1 MFSRHIL
8 PRIKKRCSVFSRHY
22 SPHFGFSAFCC
33 PFKKIFPEKTQKKS
47 QPKPLSLSLQQIDPS
62 AMKRTTPFILIFLL
76 STLFFLCRCESKSGE
91 TLTVEQLYQEFRQP
105 ASSYRPFVRWW
116 WNGDKVEADELIRE
130 MHLLKEAGIGGVEIN
145 PIAFPSYCDSIGKT
159 SLTWLSPEW
168 IGMLKVCFDEAKQLD
183 MTCDLLVGSGW
194 PFGAEFLKEDERAQ
208 IVVNYAMPVTGP
220 TTLTVCRDSL
230 CEKAMPKVSSP
241 YKGNTKELM
250 ILRLYPNPASS
261 VDDGM
266 AIETILKDAPS
277 MLQPGSVTPSLT
289 DSVFTIEVP
298 KGEYTL
304 AALVKINGFLEVING
319 APGAA
324 GPVLDHFNIGAV
336 NRYLHNMSDKIEAQI
351 GPLKDHI
358 RALFTDSM
366 ELEGA
371 NWTSDM
377 AEEFQRRYGYDIID
391 WLPFILFKIGSM
403 GSALNYDPVIP
414 VTESFQQEIQ
424 RARYDFED
432 FKAQLM
438 QERFTDTYLAWC
450 RQLGVKARAQAYG
463 RGFYPLENAM
473 GYNIPEGESWTTNW
487 LRHKPGEEMS
497 ETDYRRGRAYTMVN
511 KFVSSAAHL
520 SGKRTISC
528 EEMTNTYTVFNMSLD
543 QLKIGG
549 DQSAMSG
556 VTHSVFH
563 GFNYSP
569 NREAP
574 FPGWL
579 RYGAF
584 YSERNNW
591 WPYFHLYNDYKARL
605 SYALQHGTYHADIA
619 ILNPENDMWSTI
631 GMQNE
636 PFPNTTRAP
645 YKTLIW
651 EAINK
656 CGGGVDY
663 VSENIINQSLVKKGE
678 LCFNQRKYNTLLLI
692 DVERLHPETAEK
704 LLEFV
709 QDGGRILCIDTL
721 PHQSLGLCN
730 HLEKD
735 AAVKACIEKA
745 MLHDDRFLFVEPPK
759 EHFIAWYDSVMRHLD
774 LPHYLD
780 IDSPSPFVMQN
791 RYTTDDGSEMILL
804 SNSHRYQAHQTKITF
819 SKALTHRR
827 QAQIW
832 DLQTGERY
840 NLPLDDNDSY
850 TFDLG
855 PAESCLIVFV
865 KTKHNLHLP
874 TWEPL
879 YTKTHK
885 AKATNLSDGWDVTLC
900 HSLLH
905 DTVKT
910 HFDTLFDLK
919 DSETYQ
925 HFCGT
930 LIYRKSIDLEEIKPS
945 LLDLGL
951 VEGVSEVVVN
961 GKSIGAQYFGRRLY
975 DLGEALHKGEN
986 DLEIHVTTTMGNY
999 LKTFSREEN
1008 PTTWIYV
1015 NHPRREQPLQPM
1027 GMLGPVTIYQS
1038 QIP

>member
-1 MFSRHIL
+1 MRQLRFSFL
-8 PRIKKRCSVFSRHY
+8 LLATTLVF
-22 SPHFGFSAFCC
+22 CQC
-33 PFKKIFPEKTQKKS
+33 
-47 QPKPLSLSLQQIDPS
+47 QPKHDGL
-62 AMKRTTPFILIFLL
+62 TT
-76 STLFFLCRCESKSGE
+76 
-91 TLTVEQLYQEFRQP
+91 EQLYEEFQQP
-105 ASSYRPFVRWW
+105 TSQYRPFVRWW
-116 WNGDKVEADELIRE
+116 WNGDKVDSAELVRE
-130 MHLLKEAGIGGVEIN
+130 MRLLKEAGIGGVEIN
-145 PIAFPSYCDSIGKT
+145 PIAFPSYCDSIGKP
-159 SLTWLSPEW
+159 SLQWLSPEW
-168 IGMLKVCFDEAKQLD
+168 INMLKVCFDEAIQLD

-194 PFGAEFLKEDERAQ
+194 PFGAEFLNEDERAQ
-208 IVVNYAMPVTGP
+208 IVVNYAETVTGP
-220 TTLTVCRDSL
+220 TTLTIIRDSI

-250 ILRLYPNPASS
+250 LLRLYPNPATSINDGGTVWSALRQAQGSS
-261 VDDGM
+261 LAKSDRVPEPVEG
-266 AIETILKDAPS
+266 PVC
-277 MLQPGSVTPSLT
+277 QQV

-298 KGEYTL
+298 EGEYTL

-324 GPVLDHFNIGAV
+324 GPVLDHFNAEAV
-336 NRYLHNMSDKIEAQI
+336 SKYLYNMSDKIKAQI
-351 GPLKDHI
+351 GPLKGSI

-371 NWTSDM
+371 NWTIDM
-377 AEEFQRRYGYDIID
+377 AEEFQKRYGYDITD
-391 WLPFILFKIGSM
+391 YLPFILFKIGTM

-414 VTESFQQEIQ
+414 ITEDFQKQVQ

-438 QERFTDTYLAWC
+438 TERFTNTYINWC
-450 RQLGVKARAQAYG
+450 HQLGVKARAQAYG

-473 GYNIPEGESWTTNW
+473 GYDIPEGESWTTNW

-520 SGKRTISC
+520 TDTRTISC
-528 EEMTNTYTVFNMSLD
+528 EEMTNTYTVFNMTLE

-569 NREAP
+569 NLEVP

-591 WPYFHLYNDYKARL
+591 WPHFKYYNEYKARL
-605 SYALQHGTYHADIA
+605 SYALQHGTYYADIA

-636 PFPNTTRAP
+636 PFPNTTRTP

-651 EAINK
+651 ESINK

-663 VSENIINQSLVKKGE
+663 VSENIINQSDIKQGN
-678 LCFNQRKYNTLLLI
+678 LCFNKRKYNTLILI
-692 DVERLHPETAEK
+692 DVESLHPETAEQ
-704 LLEFV
+704 LLKFV
-709 QDGGRILCIDTL
+709 ETGGKIVYIDTI
-721 PHQSLGLCN
+721 PYQSLGLRKN
-730 HLEKD
+730 YAERDSL
-735 AAVKACIEKA
+735 VKATMEKVTQ
-745 MLHDDRFLFVEPPK
+745 HKDRFVFVEPPQK
-759 EHFIAWYDSVMRHLD
+759 GFLGWYDSLMQAQD

-780 IDSPSPFVMQN
+780 IESPDPFVMQN

-804 SNSHRYQAHQTKITF
+804 CNSHRYQNHQTEITF
-819 SKALTHRR
+819 NKALIHKR

-832 DLQTGERY
+832 VLQTGERY
-840 NLPLDDNDSY
+840 ALPLEEDNSY

-855 PAESCLIVFV
+855 PAESVLVVFER
-865 KTKHNLHLP
+865 TKPIDLP
-874 TWEPL
+874 TWQPL
-879 YTKTHK
+879 HQTIKEMPSI
-885 AKATNLSDGWDVTLC
+885 NLSKDWEVTLC
-900 HSLLH
+900 HSFLH
-905 DTVKT
+905 DSTKIL
-910 HFDTLFDLK
+910 FDTLFDLK
-919 DSETYQ
+919 DSKTYQ

-930 LIYRKSIDLEEIKPS
+930 IVYHKTIDIASTKNQI
-945 LLDLGL
+945 LDLGL
-951 VEGVSEVVVN
+951 VEGVSEVLVN
-961 GKSIGAQYFGRRLY
+961 GQSAGVQYYGRRIYHISDYLQ
-975 DLGEALHKGEN
+975 DGTN
-986 DLEIHVTTTMGNY
+986 DLEIRVTTTMGNY

-1008 PTTWIYV
+1008 PTTWVYV

-1027 GMLGPVTIYQS
+1027 GLLGPVKLYHN
-1038 QIP
+1038 PAP

>member
-1 MFSRHIL
+1 MIRRIL
-8 PRIKKRCSVFSRHY
+8 RSLFLLATAFVF
-22 SPHFGFSAFCC
+22 CQC
-33 PFKKIFPEKTQKKS
+33 
-47 QPKPLSLSLQQIDPS
+47 QPKEDV
-62 AMKRTTPFILIFLL
+62 
-76 STLFFLCRCESKSGE
+76 
-91 TLTVEQLYQEFRQP
+91 LTCEQLYQEFQQP
-105 ASSYRPFVRWW
+105 ASEYRPFVRWW
-116 WNGDKVEADELIRE
+116 WNGDKVESDELVRE
-130 MHLLKEAGIGGVEIN
+130 LRILKEAGIGGVEIN
-145 PIAFPSYCDSIGKT
+145 PIAFPSYCDSIGKA
-159 SLTWLSPEW
+159 SLQWLSPEW
-168 IGMLKVCFDEAKQLD
+168 IDMLKVCFDEADSLN

-208 IVVNYAMPVTGP
+208 IVVNYAETVNGP
-220 TTLTVCRDSL
+220 TTLTIVCDSI
-230 CEKAMPKVSSP
+230 CAKAMPKVSSP
-241 YKGNTKELM
+241 FKGNTKELM
-250 ILRLYPNPASS
+250 LLRLYPNPATS
-261 VDDGM
+261 VDDG
-266 AIETILKDAPS
+266 ITIWSALRQAQGPQ
-277 MLQPGSVTPSLT
+277 L
-289 DSVFTIEVP
+289 DSIITIEVP
-298 KGEYTL
+298 NGEYTL

-324 GPVLDHFNIGAV
+324 GPVLDHFNTEAV
-336 NRYLHNMSDKIEAQI
+336 NRYLYNMSDKIEAQI
-351 GPLKDHI
+351 GPLKGNI

-371 NWTSDM
+371 NWTNDM
-377 AEEFQRRYGYDIID
+377 AEEFERRYGYDITD
-391 WLPFILFKIGSM
+391 YLPFVLFKIGSM
-403 GSALNYDPVIP
+403 GSALNYDLVVPS
-414 VTESFQQEIQ
+414 TEDFQKEIQ

-438 QERFTDTYLAWC
+438 QERFTDTYLDWC
-450 RQLGVKARAQAYG
+450 HNLGVKARAQAYG

-473 GYNIPEGESWTTNW
+473 GYDIPEGESWTTNW

-520 SGKRTISC
+520 AGNCTVSC
-528 EEMTNTYTVFNMSLD
+528 EEMTNTYTVFNMTLE

-569 NREAP
+569 NLEVD

-591 WPYFHLYNDYKARL
+591 WPYFHLYNSYKARL
-605 SYALQHGTYHADIA
+605 SYALQHGTYYADIA

-663 VSENIINQSLVKKGE
+663 VSENIINQSTIQKGD

-692 DVERLHPETAEK
+692 DVESLHPETAEQ
-704 LLEFV
+704 LLHFV
-709 QDGGRILCIDTL
+709 ETGGKILCIDTI
-721 PHQSLGLCN
+721 PYQSLGMPKHHAENDSL
-730 HLEKD
+730 
-735 AAVKACIEKA
+735 VKATMEKVKQYKD
-745 MLHDDRFLFVEPPK
+745 HFIFVEPPK
-759 EHFIAWYDSVMRHLD
+759 EGFISWYDSLMRQIPPFKGARGIK

-780 IDSPSPFVMQN
+780 IENPDPYVMQN

-804 SNSHRYQAHQTKITF
+804 SNSHRYDSHTTKITF
-819 SKALTHRR
+819 SKELTHKR

-832 DLQTGERY
+832 DLQTGERFT
-840 NLPLDDNDSY
+840 LPLENDNSY

-855 PAESCLIVFV
+855 PVESVLIVFE
-865 KTKHNLHLP
+865 KTNKNLKLP
-874 TWEPL
+874 IWQPL
-879 YTKTHK
+879 HTIIGTMQP
-885 AKATNLSDGWDVTLC
+885 TDLSDGWDITLC

-905 DTVKT
+905 DTITT

-919 DSETYQ
+919 DSEKYQ

-930 LIYRKSIDLEEIKPS
+930 IIYRKTIDLCRDAARHVSTI
-945 LLDLGL
+945 LDLGL
-951 VEGVSEVVVN
+951 VEGVSEVFVN
-961 GKSIGAQYFGRRLY
+961 GQSVGVQYYGRRLY
-975 DLGEALHKGEN
+975 DLSDALHEGEN
-986 DLEIHVTTTMGNY
+986 DLEIRVTTTMGNY
-999 LKTFSREEN
+999 LKTFSRDDN

-1015 NHPRREQPLQPM
+1015 NHPRRDQPLQPM
-1027 GMLGPVTIYQS
+1027 GLLGPVKIYKPDIQ
-1038 QIP
+1038 

>member
-1 MFSRHIL
+1 
-8 PRIKKRCSVFSRHY
+8 
-22 SPHFGFSAFCC
+22 
-33 PFKKIFPEKTQKKS
+33 
-47 QPKPLSLSLQQIDPS
+47 
-62 AMKRTTPFILIFLL
+62 MKRLLQNIL
-76 STLFFLCRCESKSGE
+76 LFFIELVLCQCGTKHN
-91 TLTVEQLYQEFRQP
+91 TLTTEQLYQGFQQP
-105 ASSYRPFVRWW
+105 ASEYHPFVRWW
-116 WNGDKVEADELIRE
+116 WNGDKVEADELVRE

-145 PIAFPSYCDSIGKT
+145 PIAFPTYCDSLGKP
-159 SLTWLSPEW
+159 SLQWLSPEW
-168 IGMLKVCFDEAKQLD
+168 IDMLKVCFDEAKRLD

-194 PFGAEFLKEDERAQ
+194 PFGAEFLNEDERAQ
-208 IVVNYAMPVTGP
+208 IVVNYAETVSGP
-220 TTLTVCRDSL
+220 TTLTIIRDSI

-250 ILRLYPNPASS
+250 MLQLYPNPASS
-261 VDDGM
+261 VGEG
-266 AIETILKDAPS
+266 IIVWTTQSKVLEPVER
-277 MLQPGSVTPSLT
+277 PV
-289 DSVFTIEVP
+289 DSIITIEVP
-298 KGEYTL
+298 EGNYTL

-324 GPVLDHFNIGAV
+324 GPVLDHFNTEAV
-336 NRYLHNMSDKIEAQI
+336 NRYLYNMSDKIETQI
-351 GPLKDHI
+351 GPLKGNI

-377 AEEFQRRYGYDIID
+377 AEEFQKRYGYDITK

-403 GSALNYDPVIP
+403 GSAINYDPVIP
-414 VTESFQQEIQ
+414 VTEAFQQEIQ
-424 RARYDFED
+424 RARYDFEN

-438 QERFTDTYLAWC
+438 QERFTNTYLDWC
-450 RQLGVKARAQAYG
+450 HLLGVKARAQAYG

-473 GYNIPEGESWTTNW
+473 GYDIPEGESWTTNW

-520 SGKRTISC
+520 ADNRTVSC
-528 EEMTNTYTVFNMSLD
+528 EEMTNTYTVFNMTLE

-556 VTHSVFH
+556 MTHSVFH

-569 NREAP
+569 NLEAK
-574 FPGWL
+574 FPGWV
-579 RYGAF
+579 RYGAY
-584 YSERNNW
+584 YSENNNW
-591 WPYFHLYNDYKARL
+591 WPYFKYYNDYKARL
-605 SYALQHGTYHADIA
+605 SYALQHGTYYADIA

-663 VSENIINQSLVKKGE
+663 VSENIINQSNIKRGH
-678 LCFNQRKYNTLLLI
+678 LCFNKRKYNTLMLI
-692 DVERLHPETAEK
+692 DLESLHPETAK
-704 LLEFV
+704 QLLRFV
-709 QDGGRILCIDTL
+709 ETGGKIVCIDTI
-721 PHQSLGLCN
+721 PYQSLGKPGN
-730 HLEKD
+730 HQKNDSL
-735 AAVKACIEKA
+735 VKATMDKVMEHKEQ
-745 MLHDDRFLFVEPPK
+745 FVFVEPPK
-759 EHFIAWYDSVMRHLD
+759 EGFIPWYDSLMRQISPFKEASGII

-780 IDSPSPFVMQN
+780 IESPDPYVMQN

-804 SNSHRYQAHQTKITF
+804 SNSHRYNAHQTKITF
-819 SKALTHRR
+819 SKALTHKR

-832 DLQTGERY
+832 DLQTGKRY
-840 NLPLDDNDSY
+840 ALPLDKDGSY

-855 PAESCLIVFV
+855 PVEMVLVVFE
-865 KTKHNLHLP
+865 KSTPIDLP
-874 TWEPL
+874 IWQPL
-879 YTKTHK
+879 YTITDTLP
-885 AKATNLSDGWDVTLC
+885 ATDISDHWDVALC
-900 HSLLH
+900 HSLLN
-905 DTVKT
+905 DTISA

-919 DSETYQ
+919 DNEAYQ

-930 LIYRKSIDLEEIKPS
+930 IIYHKTINCGRDGVHTVSTI
-945 LLDLGL
+945 LDLGL
-951 VEGVSEVVVN
+951 VEGVSEVFVN
-961 GKSIGAQYFGRRLY
+961 GQSAGVQYFGRRIY
-975 DLGEALHKGEN
+975 DITDYLQEGEN
-986 DLEIHVTTTMGNY
+986 DLEVRVTTTMGNY

-1015 NHPRREQPLQPM
+1015 NHPKRDQPLQPM
-1027 GMLGPVTIYQS
+1027 GLRGPVRLYHN
-1038 QIP
+1038 PAP